1 MRLLDNPAIRIIIA
15 IVLGLIIL
23 TLSSYVERFVHVF
36 SPRILESLVWLSAA
50 LQSISLLIFSL
61 IIILIIARGNLSLYG
76 FTMGK
81 EVKYL
86 KIVVFSLIAS
96 IVIIIITSIIA
107 AILQALYPIGGG
119 EHLASKYSF
128 LETVFFVWI
137 LASISEE
144 IFVRG
149 LIQGYLMP
157 LKKYGFALFKKYI
170 SLPVVISG
178 LFFGGM
184 HLMLLTTGMD
194 IYMVFAVFVST
205 CVLGFIA
212 GYYREKT
219 ESIIPAIVVHMM
231 FNIAG
236 TLLSM
241 LG

>member
-1 MRLLDNPAIRIIIA
+1 MRLFNNPIMRIIVAIA
-15 IVLGLIIL
+15 LGLIIL
-23 TLSSYVERFVHVF
+23 TLSSYMEGLVHVF
-36 SPRILESLVWLSAA
+36 SPRILESFVWLSAA

-61 IIILIIARGNLSLYG
+61 LIILIIGRDNLSVYG
-76 FTMGK
+76 FTIGRDIRH
-81 EVKYL
+81 L
-86 KIVVFSLIAS
+86 KIIVFSLIAS
-96 IVIIIITSIIA
+96 VVIIVVTGIIA
-107 AILQALYPIGGG
+107 TILQALYPIGGG
-119 EHLASKYSF
+119 EHFASEYSF
-128 LETVFFVWI
+128 LETVIFVWI

-157 LKKYGFALFKKYI
+157 LKKYRFLLFKKYI
-170 SLPVVISG
+170 SVPVVISG
-178 LFFGGM
+178 LFFGVM
-184 HLMLLTTGMD
+184 HLMLLTTGMN

-219 ESIIPAIVVHMM
+219 ESIIPAIVSHMM

>member
-1 MRLLDNPAIRIIIA
+1 MKLFNNPIMRIIVA

-23 TLSSYVERFVHVF
+23 TLSSYTEGLVHVF
-36 SPRILESLVWLSAA
+36 SPRILESFVWLSAA
-50 LQSISLLIFSL
+50 LQSISLLVFSL

-76 FTMGK
+76 FTKGRD
-81 EVKYL
+81 VRYL
-86 KIVVFSLIAS
+86 KIIVFSLIAS
-96 IVIIIITSIIA
+96 IVIIIITGIIA
-107 AILQALYPIGGG
+107 TILQALYPIGGG
-119 EHLASKYSF
+119 EHFASEYSF
-128 LETVFFVWI
+128 LETVIFVWI

-157 LKKYGFALFKKYI
+157 LKRYGFALFKKYI

-178 LFFGGM
+178 LFFGVM
-184 HLMLLTTGMD
+184 HLMLLTTGMN

-212 GYYREKT
+212 GYCREKT
-219 ESIIPAIVVHMM
+219 ESIIPAVVVHMM
-231 FNIAG
+231 FNITG
-236 TLLSM
+236 TLVSL